1 MADLQFPVG
10 ISNFSEIRTKGYY
23 YIDKTNLVAE
33 ILDGG
38 IPKVN
43 LITRPRRFGK
53 SLGMSTL
60 ANFLDITKDS
70 KQMFEGLAISK
81 NTELCKKWMN
91 QCPVVFF
98 SFKDTDGLT
107 FESAYGML
115 CMKLAFAFQDYQF
128 LLDDDA
134 ISDDDKGIFKRI
146 LGRTASMDETK
157 SCFLL
162 LTRML
167 EIHFKKS
174 AVVILDEYDVPIAKA
189 SSNGYYSQMLDV
201 MRAMMSTTLKD
212 NTSLD
217 FAVVTGCLKIAKE
230 SIFTGTNNFVSD
242 TILSPRLSESFGF
255 TQADVDQML
264 KDAGLES
271 QSAEI
276 KAWYDGYHFG
286 DADIYCPWDVISYL
300 RDFQYGVAQK
310 PKSYWKNTSD
320 NAIIRS
326 FIDYAGDNITTKL
339 ETLMAGGSIVQHIEE
354 NLTYDYLH
362 SSEENLWSV
371 LYLTG
376 YLTKV
381 RDKDLTDSLPDG
393 CSALMIPNAEIREI
407 FETTVSKWFD
417 DSAKAWNR
425 SPLFDAVW
433 SVNNE
438 ALTKEMTKLLRM
450 TISYH
455 DYREDFYHAF
465 LAGIFRSEKP
475 AIVGEPEMP
484 STIADVAQEKGAL
497 LQRRGV
503 EWNYSVTDHDW
514 AFSDAHGTLE
524 NLPLPLV
531 PQPNAA
537 TALAALRASGLEV
550 SENAIRDGIAS
561 AILPGRFQIVSE
573 SPRVIFDVAHNPH
586 AAEYLTGRMKALP
599 KNGRVLA
606 VIGMLHDKDIAGT
619 LAWLK
624 SVVDDWYCAPLEGP
638 RGATAEQ
645 LLEHL
650 GNGKSFDS
658 VAQAWDAAMA
668 DAKAEDT
675 VLVCGSFH
683 TVAHVME
690 VIDARRSGGK

>member
-1 MADLQFPVG
+1 MKDLQFPVG
-10 ISNFSEIRTKGYY
+10 ISNFEKIREGGYY
-23 YIDKTNLVAE
+23 YIDKTNLISE
-33 ILDGG
+33 LLSGG
-38 IPKVN
+38 IAEVT

-60 ANFLDITKDS
+60 ANFLDIRKDS
-70 KQMFEGLAISK
+70 KQLFEGLAISK

-91 QCPVVFF
+91 QRPVVFF

-134 ISDDDKGIFKRI
+134 ISDDDK
-146 LGRTASMDETK
+146 
-157 SCFLL
+157 
-162 LTRML
+162 
-167 EIHFKKS
+167 
-174 AVVILDEYDVPIAKA
+174 
-189 SSNGYYSQMLDV
+189 
-201 MRAMMSTTLKD
+201 
-212 NTSLD
+212 
-217 FAVVTGCLKIAKE
+217 

-326 FIDYAGDNITTKL
+326 FIDYAGDSITTKL
-339 ETLMAGGSIVQHIEE
+339 ETLMAGDSIVQHIEE

-433 SVNNE
+433 SGNNE

-465 LAGIFRSEKP
+465 LAGIFTGAGYVVESNKEHGEGRSDV
-475 AIVGEPEMP
+475 IVK
-484 STIADVAQEKGAL
+484 D
-497 LQRRGV
+497 
-503 EWNYSVTDHDW
+503 
-514 AFSDAHGTLE
+514 
-524 NLPLPLV
+524 
-531 PQPNAA
+531 
-537 TALAALRASGLEV
+537 
-550 SENAIRDGIAS
+550 IR
-561 AILPGRFQIVSE
+561 
-573 SPRVIFDVAHNPH
+573 
-586 AAEYLTGRMKALP
+586 
-599 KNGRVLA
+599 NGRVA
-606 VIGMLHDKDIAGT
+606 IFEAKHAKT
-619 LAWLK
+619 LDALP
-624 SVVDDWYCAPLEGP
+624 DAC
-638 RGATAEQ
+638 
-645 LLEHL
+645 
-650 GNGKSFDS
+650 
-658 VAQAWDAAMA
+658 DAAIQQINDRMYAA
-668 DAKAEDT
+668 DFRDDYDDILCYGIAFFKKRCM
-675 VLVCGSFH
+675 V
-683 TVAHVME
+683 
-690 VIDARRSGGK
+690 RKK

>member
-1 MADLQFPVG
+1 MKDLQFPVG
-10 ISNFSEIRTKGYY
+10 ISNFEKIREGGYY
-23 YIDKTNLVAE
+23 YIDKTNLISE
-33 ILDGG
+33 LLSGG
-38 IPKVN
+38 IAEVT

-60 ANFLDITKDS
+60 ANFLDIRKDS

-81 NTELCKKWMN
+81 NTTLSKKWMN
-91 QCPVVFF
+91 QCPVDIF
-98 SFKDTDGLT
+98 SIKDTDGLT

-217 FAVVTGCLKIAKE
+217 FAVVTGCLKIATE

-264 KDAGLES
+264 KDADLES

-362 SSEENLWSV
+362 SSEENLWSMM
-371 LYLTG
+371 YLTG
-376 YLTKV
+376 YLTRV
-381 RDKDLTDSLPDG
+381 RDGEINEALPDNMV
-393 CSALMIPNAEIREI
+393 ALKIPNLEIKQI
-407 FETTVSKWFD
+407 FETEVAEWFEESASKWNKN
-417 DSAKAWNR
+417 A
-425 SPLFDAVW
+425 LFEAVW
-433 SVNNE
+433 RGDCEKITREVS
-438 ALTKEMTKLLRM
+438 TLLRR

-455 DYREDFYHAF
+455 DYGEDFYHAF
-465 LAGIFRSEKP
+465 LSGIFAGAGYQVDSVDLVNYC
-475 AIVGEPEMP
+475 IV
-484 STIADVAQEKGAL
+484 
-497 LQRRGV
+497 
-503 EWNYSVTDHDW
+503 
-514 AFSDAHGTLE
+514 F
-524 NLPLPLV
+524 
-531 PQPNAA
+531 
-537 TALAALRASGLEV
+537 
-550 SENAIRDGIAS
+550 
-561 AILPGRFQIVSE
+561 
-573 SPRVIFDVAHNPH
+573 
-586 AAEYLTGRMKALP
+586 
-599 KNGRVLA
+599 
-606 VIGMLHDKDIAGT
+606 
-619 LAWLK
+619 LK
-624 SVVDDWYCAPLEGP
+624 S
-638 RGATAEQ
+638 
-645 LLEHL
+645 
-650 GNGKSFDS
+650 
-658 VAQAWDAAMA
+658 
-668 DAKAEDT
+668 
-675 VLVCGSFH
+675 
-683 TVAHVME
+683 
-690 VIDARRSGGK
+690 

>member
-1 MADLQFPVG
+1 MKDLQFPVG
-10 ISNFSEIRTKGYY
+10 ISNFEKIREGGYY
-23 YIDKTNLVAE
+23 YIDKTNLISE
-33 ILDGG
+33 LLSGG
-38 IPKVN
+38 IAEVT

-60 ANFLDITKDS
+60 ANFLDIRKDS

-128 LLDDDA
+128 LLDDAA

-146 LGRTASMDETK
+146 LGRTASIDETK

-217 FAVVTGCLKIAKE
+217 FAVITGCLKIAKE

-264 KDAGLES
+264 KDADLES

-276 KAWYDGYHFG
+276 KTWYDGYHFG

-381 RDKDLTDSLPDG
+381 RDKDLADSLPDG

-417 DSAKAWNR
+417 DSAKKWNR
-425 SPLFDAVW
+425 NALFDAVW
-433 SVNNE
+433 NGDSE
-438 ALTKEMTKLLRM
+438 RITKEMNSLLRR

-455 DYREDFYHAF
+455 DYKEDFYHAF
-465 LAGIFRSEKP
+465 LAGIFTGAGYMVDSNKEHGEGRS
-475 AIVGEPEMP
+475 
-484 STIADVAQEKGAL
+484 DV
-497 LQRRGV
+497 V
-503 EWNYSVTDHDW
+503 VYDPV
-514 AFSDAHGTLE
+514 
-524 NLPLPLV
+524 
-531 PQPNAA
+531 
-537 TALAALRASGLEV
+537 
-550 SENAIRDGIAS
+550 
-561 AILPGRFQIVSE
+561 
-573 SPRVIFDVAHNPH
+573 
-586 AAEYLTGRMKALP
+586 
-599 KNGRVLA
+599 NGRVAIFEAKYTKNQEKLESTCNTA
-606 VIGMLHDKDIAGT
+606 LQQIDERLYAKEYE
-619 LAWLK
+619 
-624 SVVDDWYCAPLEGP
+624 DDYDQILCYGI
-638 RGATAEQ
+638 
-645 LLEHL
+645 
-650 GNGKSFDS
+650 SFF
-658 VAQAWDAAMA
+658 
-668 DAKAEDT
+668 KKRC
-675 VLVCGSFH
+675 LVK
-683 TVAHVME
+683 
-690 VIDARRSGGK
+690 IK

>member
-1 MADLQFPVG
+1 
-10 ISNFSEIRTKGYY
+10 
-23 YIDKTNLVAE
+23 
-33 ILDGG
+33 
-38 IPKVN
+38 
-43 LITRPRRFGK
+43 
-53 SLGMSTL
+53 
-60 ANFLDITKDS
+60 
-70 KQMFEGLAISK
+70 
-81 NTELCKKWMN
+81 MN

-146 LGRTASMDETK
+146 LGRTASIDETK

-217 FAVVTGCLKIAKE
+217 FAVITGCLKIAKE

-264 KDAGLES
+264 KDADLES

-276 KAWYDGYHFG
+276 KTWYDGYHFG

-339 ETLMAGGSIVQHIEE
+339 ETLMAGGFIVQHIEE

-433 SVNNE
+433 SGNSE

-465 LAGIFRSEKP
+465 LAGIFTGAGYVVESNKEHGEGRSDV
-475 AIVGEPEMP
+475 IVK
-484 STIADVAQEKGAL
+484 D
-497 LQRRGV
+497 
-503 EWNYSVTDHDW
+503 
-514 AFSDAHGTLE
+514 
-524 NLPLPLV
+524 
-531 PQPNAA
+531 
-537 TALAALRASGLEV
+537 
-550 SENAIRDGIAS
+550 IR
-561 AILPGRFQIVSE
+561 
-573 SPRVIFDVAHNPH
+573 
-586 AAEYLTGRMKALP
+586 
-599 KNGRVLA
+599 NGRVAIFEAKYAKLWMLCRMP
-606 VIGMLHDKDIAGT
+606 VILLFSRSMTGCTQQTSGMTMMTSSAMASHSS
-619 LAWLK
+619 K
-624 SVVDDWYCAPLEGP
+624 SVVWYAKNKHYTGGPHNMCDVLDKVENRGIAKGKAEGEDTL
-638 RGATAEQ
+638 A
-645 LLEHL
+645 LLMKKL
-650 GNGKSFDS
+650 FD
-658 VAQAWDAAMA
+658 QNRIE
-668 DAKAEDT
+668 DAKRASEDK
-675 VLVCGSFH
+675 
-683 TVAHVME
+683 E
-690 VIDARRSGGK
+690 YRARLMKEFGIS

>member
-1 MADLQFPVG
+1 MRKLKYPIG
-10 ISNFSEIRTKGYY
+10 ISDFAEMRNNGYY
-23 YIDKTNLVAE
+23 YIDKTNLIVDL
-33 ILDGG
+33 LDKG
-38 IPKVN
+38 PVEVTQ
-43 LITRPRRFGK
+43 ITRPRRFGK
-53 SLGMSTL
+53 TLGMSTL

-70 KQMFEGLAISK
+70 KQMFEGLAISQ

-217 FAVVTGCLKIAKE
+217 FAVITGCLKIAKE

-255 TQADVDQML
+255 TQTDVDQML

-300 RDFQYGVAQK
+300 RDFQYGVSQK

-326 FIDYAGDNITTKL
+326 FIDY
-339 ETLMAGGSIVQHIEE
+339 M
-354 NLTYDYLH
+354 
-362 SSEENLWSV
+362 
-371 LYLTG
+371 
-376 YLTKV
+376 
-381 RDKDLTDSLPDG
+381 
-393 CSALMIPNAEIREI
+393 
-407 FETTVSKWFD
+407 
-417 DSAKAWNR
+417 
-425 SPLFDAVW
+425 
-433 SVNNE
+433 
-438 ALTKEMTKLLRM
+438 
-450 TISYH
+450 
-455 DYREDFYHAF
+455 
-465 LAGIFRSEKP
+465 
-475 AIVGEPEMP
+475 
-484 STIADVAQEKGAL
+484 
-497 LQRRGV
+497 
-503 EWNYSVTDHDW
+503 
-514 AFSDAHGTLE
+514 
-524 NLPLPLV
+524 
-531 PQPNAA
+531 
-537 TALAALRASGLEV
+537 
-550 SENAIRDGIAS
+550 
-561 AILPGRFQIVSE
+561 
-573 SPRVIFDVAHNPH
+573 
-586 AAEYLTGRMKALP
+586 
-599 KNGRVLA
+599 
-606 VIGMLHDKDIAGT
+606 
-619 LAWLK
+619 
-624 SVVDDWYCAPLEGP
+624 VV
-638 RGATAEQ
+638 
-645 LLEHL
+645 
-650 GNGKSFDS
+650 FDS
-658 VAQAWDAAMA
+658 VSRMSRNAEEGFALYEDLYRKGIQLVFLKEHHIDTETYKKALSGSIAMTGTNVDFILKGINEYLMALAKEQIKLAFEQSEKEVADLHQRTREGLLTARLNGKQVGRKKGVGFETKKAREAKQIIRTHCKTFGGTLDDAECMKLTGLARNTYYKYKRQIRAELMA
-668 DAKAEDT
+668 EQDLPKGASIFYEPPK
-675 VLVCGSFH
+675 SF
-683 TVAHVME
+683 
-690 VIDARRSGGK
+690 